1 MLRRIYIPEVVKGE
15 VEDLPL
21 LSLDREMSR
30 PATVIV
36 QMLLMVM
43 MILVIVILIAIKI
56 KFSKLQQCQEIL
68 IDIVRK
74 QKTSQAFVCSLVM
87 FRQS

>member
-1 MLRRIYIPEVVKGE
+1 M
-15 VEDLPL
+15 EDLPL
-21 LSLDREMSR
+21 LSLDGEMSR

-36 QMLLMVM
+36 LQMLLMVM

-56 KFSKLQQCQEIL
+56 KFSKLQQCQESL

-87 FRQS
+87 FKQS

>member
-1 MLRRIYIPEVVKGE
+1 M
-15 VEDLPL
+15 EDLPL
-21 LSLDREMSR
+21 LCLDGEMSK

-43 MILVIVILIAIKI
+43 MMLVIVIMITIKI

-68 IDIVRK
+68 IDI
-74 QKTSQAFVCSLVM
+74 L
-87 FRQS
+87 

>member
-1 MLRRIYIPEVVKGE
+1 M
-15 VEDLPL
+15 EDLPL
-21 LSLDREMSR
+21 LSLDGEMSR

-36 QMLLMVM
+36 QMLLMVLLM
-43 MILVIVILIAIKI
+43 SVMVIMITIKI
-56 KFSKLQQCQEIL
+56 KFSKLQQCQESL

-87 FRQS
+87 FKQS

>member
-1 MLRRIYIPEVVKGE
+1 M
-15 VEDLPL
+15 EDLPL

-56 KFSKLQQCQEIL
+56 KFSKLQQCQESL

-74 QKTSQAFVCSLVM
+74 QNTSQAFVCSLVM
-87 FRQS
+87 FKQS